1 MTRIYMLLL
10 IVAIAIAG
18 TAFIYGVTK
27 ASAANQNQ
35 ANKAIVDRLPAKIDY
50 AKATSLKAERAPS
63 RNGYEEFFPGGM
75 ALESDSWD
83 SLSQRERLL
92 ALGFEV
98 AREDGT
104 SYKTPYTVRP
114 VHTLAAMLE
123 KYYLMYDKLPGSIDD
138 LFECYYHCV
147 KDAYDKQGIGKEE
160 VKEIFLSSITSPVTG
175 KPLEWNH
182 PDFSKGNTYI
192 TLINEN
198 PNALTRAMEEWQEIW
213 ENKPEAP
220 EGYDW
225 KEDSEAKFT
234 FVYCRI
240 YGETG
245 VIDNFKTSSR
255 WTSDQLAKL
264 PKPDSQT

>member
-1 MTRIYMLLL
+1 MFRISVLLL
-10 IVAIAIAG
+10 
-18 TAFIYGVTK
+18 
-27 ASAANQNQ
+27 SAAILLISLGCKDSATKSGSANQDQPLNV
-35 ANKAIVDRLPAKIDY
+35 IVDRLPSKIDY
-50 AKATSLKAERAPS
+50 AKATPLNAGRGPS

-75 ALESDSWD
+75 TLEADSWNG
-83 SLSQRERLL
+83 LSKHERLL

-104 SYKTPYTVRP
+104 SFKSPYTVRP

-123 KYYLMYDKLPGSIDD
+123 KYYLIYEKLPANMDD

-147 KDAYDKQGIGKEE
+147 KDSYDKQGIGKEE
-160 VKEIFLSSITSPVTG
+160 VKEIFLSSVTSPVTG

-182 PDFSKGNTYI
+182 PEFSKGNAYI

-198 PNALTRAMEEWQEIW
+198 PDALNKAMEEWQTIW
-213 ENKPEAP
+213 ETKPDAP
-220 EGYDW
+220 EGYEW
-225 KEDSEAKFT
+225 KDDPEAKFT

-245 VIDNFKTSSR
+245 VLDNFKTSAR

-264 PKPDSQT
+264 PKPDGQT